1 MAPSNATEKRE
12 DAPLLSSNDDIGVP
26 VHVPLYTCTE
36 AYEVIARSPI
46 KAVGEGRISPRSVYE
61 YTEGIQTIQSGDGHV
76 YTYTSDQHHMAIHVL
91 HETHH
96 LAPPSPS
103 KDSYHSR
110 EFDDERNGHV
120 PKTILSSMLDGIKC
134 LASMAFLVSCIYVC
148 TTAII
153 TRQAVGTELYSD
165 AGLFAYIT
173 VFWILILWLAEME
186 GSQSCLVG
194 LQPVPK
200 ELFQVSHP
208 LAYKSTLLAHWG
220 DNMERFI
227 VGRQFLIV
235 FVVFVTN
242 SMAAPKPFVSV
253 WGLNDRITHLLLDSG
268 IAVTA
273 NAVMLGQVAQINAAS
288 CMLGKQHIT

>member
-1 MAPSNATEKRE
+1 MAPPSNGSEKRE
-12 DAPLLSSNDDIGVP
+12 DAPLLSSNEDVGIA
-26 VHVPLYTCTE
+26 VHVPLYTE
-36 AYEVIARSPI
+36 AYEVIARSPM
-46 KAVGEGRISPRSVYE
+46 KAGAEGRVSPRSVYE
-61 YTEGIQTIQSGDGHV
+61 YTGGVQSVQSGDGHV
-76 YTYTSDQHHMAIHVL
+76 YTYTSDQHNMAIHVL
-91 HETHH
+91 HETH
-96 LAPPSPS
+96 LAPPSPF
-103 KDSYHSR
+103 KDSCQNQ
-110 EFDDERNGHV
+110 DQDEEHNEHD
-120 PKTILSSMLDGIKC
+120 PKAILATMLDGIKC

-148 TTAII
+148 TAAII
-153 TRQAVGTELYSD
+153 TRQTVGTELYSD
-165 AGLFAYIT
+165 AGLFGYIT

-200 ELFQVSHP
+200 ELFQMSHP

-242 SMAAPKPFVSV
+242 SMAAPKPIVSV

-288 CMLGKQHIT
+288 CMLGKQHIA

>member
-1 MAPSNATEKRE
+1 MAPPSAKEKRE
-12 DAPLLSSNDDIGVP
+12 DAPLLSPNDDIGVP
-26 VHVPLYTCTE
+26 FRVPLYTCTE
-36 AYEVIARSPI
+36 AYEVIARSPM
-46 KAVGEGRISPRSVYE
+46 KVGGEGRVSPRSIYE
-61 YTEGIQTIQSGDGHV
+61 YTEGIQSVQSRDGHV

-91 HETHH
+91 HETH
-96 LAPPSPS
+96 LTPPSPF
-103 KDSYHSR
+103 KDSRQNQDQDKEH
-110 EFDDERNGHV
+110 NIHG
-120 PKTILSSMLDGIKC
+120 PKAILSVMLDGIKC

-148 TTAII
+148 TAAII
-153 TRQAVGTELYSD
+153 TRQTVGTELYSE
-165 AGLFAYIT
+165 AGLFGYLT

-242 SMAAPKPFVSV
+242 SMAATKPIVSV

-288 CMLGKQHIT
+288 CMLGKQYIA

>member
-1 MAPSNATEKRE
+1 MPPNASEKRE
-12 DAPLLSSNDDIGVP
+12 DAPLLSSNDDIGIP
-26 VHVPLYTCTE
+26 IRVPLYTE

-46 KAVGEGRISPRSVYE
+46 KVGGEGRTSPRSVYE
-61 YTEGIQTIQSGDGHV
+61 YTGGIQSVQSRDGHV
-76 YTYTSDQHHMAIHVL
+76 YTYTSDQHQMAIHVL
-91 HETHH
+91 HETH
-96 LAPPSPS
+96 LAPPSPF
-103 KDSYHSR
+103 KDGFQSQDQDGVH
-110 EFDDERNGHV
+110 DGHK
-120 PKTILSSMLDGIKC
+120 PKTILSSVLDGIKC
-134 LASMAFLVSCIYVC
+134 LASMAFLVSCIYAC
-148 TTAII
+148 TAAII
-153 TRQAVGTELYSD
+153 TRQTIGTELYSD
-165 AGLFAYIT
+165 AGLIGYIT
-173 VFWILILWLAEME
+173 VFWVLILWLAEME

-235 FVVFVTN
+235 FVVFVTS
-242 SMAAPKPFVSV
+242 SMAAPKPIVSV

-288 CMLGKQHIT
+288 CMLGKQHIA